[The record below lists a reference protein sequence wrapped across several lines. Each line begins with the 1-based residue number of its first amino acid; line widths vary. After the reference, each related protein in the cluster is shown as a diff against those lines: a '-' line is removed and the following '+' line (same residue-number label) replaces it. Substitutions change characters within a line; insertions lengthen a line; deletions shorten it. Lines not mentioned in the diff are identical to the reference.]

1 MIDAS
6 KADDMYEI
14 LAAMD
19 ASLTHMP
26 VFIYAD
32 DIEQYI
38 KDGGSLLWNLSEDTS
53 KAVSNNKRMTPNLDL
68 ILPFSIAKNNEELEK
83 NILEFDIDE
92 YLKKINDYEKGVD
105 LIFDGKASERVVEKI
120 VNKSRQ

>member
-38 KDGGSLLWNLSEDTS
+38 KDGG
-53 KAVSNNKRMTPNLDL
+53 
-68 ILPFSIAKNNEELEK
+68 
-83 NILEFDIDE
+83 
-92 YLKKINDYEKGVD
+92 
-105 LIFDGKASERVVEKI
+105 
-120 VNKSRQ
+120 